1 MPHPKKMNHATY
13 HHQRVSFLTQHG
25 KETLVA
31 PILEPA
37 LGCSI
42 IHTDGYDTD
51 LLGTFSRD
59 IPREGSQLETA
70 RRKARIGMTL
80 AGSTIG
86 IASEGSFMADPFAGW
101 MPWNVEILI
110 WLDDDL
116 GIEVTGMAQGPAKS
130 AHRSISSIDELRTF
144 AADAG
149 FPEHRLMLRPDD
161 EHSPDII
168 KGLADWP
175 TLERSFFEML
185 EKSTTGRVFAE
196 NDLRAFCNPTRQA
209 MIRNAAQ
216 DLLHKLLSICPHCSS
231 PGYSIAHRKSGLP
244 CNTCHAPTR
253 LPIADIW
260 RCPKCSHTEEI
271 KRSTSSHADP
281 ANCDYC
287 NP

>member
-1 MPHPKKMNHATY
+1 MSQSIYRGRQVA
-13 HHQRVSFLTQHG
+13 FLTQHG
-25 KETLVA
+25 KECLVA
-31 PILEPA
+31 PIMAPA
-37 LGCSI
+37 LGCDI
-42 IHTDGYDTD
+42 ARVDGYDTD

-59 IPREGSQLETA
+59 IQREGSQLDTA

-80 AGSTIG
+80 AGSSIG

-110 WLDDDL
+110 WFDDDL

-161 EHSPDII
+161 EHSLEII

-175 TLERSFFEML
+175 TLEHSFFEML

-209 MIRNAAQ
+209 MISNAAQ
-216 DLLHKLLSICPHCSS
+216 DLLNKLLSICPHCSS
-231 PGYSIAHRKSGLP
+231 PGYSIAHRKAGLP
-244 CNTCHAPTR
+244 CGTCNAPTR

-260 RCPKCSHTEEI
+260 CCPKCAHTEDI
-271 KRSTSSHADP
+271 KRSTPSHADP

>member
-1 MPHPKKMNHATY
+1 MSQSIYRGRHVA
-13 HHQRVSFLTQHG
+13 FLTQHG

-31 PILEPA
+31 PIMRTA
-37 LGCSI
+37 LGCDI
-42 IHTDGYDTD
+42 ARIDGYNTD

-59 IPREGSQLETA
+59 IPRSGSQLDTA
-70 RRKARIGMTL
+70 RRKARIGMSL
-80 AGSTIG
+80 AGSTLG

-130 AHRSISSIDELRTF
+130 AHRSISTIDELRAF

-149 FPEHRLMLRPDD
+149 FPNHHLMLRPDD

-175 TLERSFFEML
+175 TLERSFFETL
-185 EKSTTGRVFAE
+185 KKSTTAQVFAE

-209 MIRNAAQ
+209 MIRKAAQ
-216 DLLHKLLSICPHCSS
+216 DLLNKLLSLCPRCSS
-231 PGYSIAHRKSGLP
+231 PGYSIVHRKAGLL
-244 CNTCHAPTR
+244 CGACHTPTR

-260 RCPKCSHTEEI
+260 RCPKCTHTDEI
-271 KRSTSSHADP
+271 KRDIPSHADP

>member
-1 MPHPKKMNHATY
+1 MSQSIYRGRQVA
-13 HHQRVSFLTQHG
+13 FLTQHG
-25 KETLVA
+25 KDCLVA
-31 PILEPA
+31 PIMAPA
-37 LGCSI
+37 LGCDI
-42 IHTDGYDTD
+42 ARVEGYDTD

-59 IPREGSQLETA
+59 IPRSGSQLDTA
-70 RRKARIGMTL
+70 RRKARIGMSL
-80 AGSTIG
+80 VGSNLG
-86 IASEGSFMADPFAGW
+86 IASEGSFMAHPFAGW

-161 EHSPDII
+161 EHSLEII
-168 KGLADWP
+168 KGFADWP
-175 TLERSFFEML
+175 TLERSFFEIL
-185 EKSTTGRVFAE
+185 EKSTTARVFAE

-209 MIRNAAQ
+209 MIRKAAQ
-216 DLLHKLLSICPHCSS
+216 DLLNKLLSPCPRCSS
-231 PGYSIAHRKSGLP
+231 PGYSIAKRKAGLP
-244 CNTCHAPTR
+244 CSACQTPTR

-260 RCPKCSHTEEI
+260 RCPKCTHTDEI
-271 KRSTSSHADP
+271 KRSTPSHAGP

>member
-1 MPHPKKMNHATY
+1 MSHSIYRGRQVA
-13 HHQRVSFLTQHG
+13 FLTQHE

-31 PILEPA
+31 PIMAPA
-37 LGCSI
+37 LECDI
-42 IHTDGYDTD
+42 ARIDGYDTD

-59 IPREGSQLETA
+59 IPREGSQLDTA

-116 GIEVTGMAQGPAKS
+116 SIEVTGMAQGPAKS

-161 EHSPDII
+161 EHSLEII

-175 TLERSFFEML
+175 TLERTFFETL

-216 DLLHKLLSICPHCSS
+216 DLLNKLLSLCPCCSS
-231 PGYSIAHRKSGLP
+231 PGYSIAHRKAGLP
-244 CNTCHAPTR
+244 CGGCQTPTR

-260 RCPKCSHTEEI
+260 RCPKCTHMDEI
-271 KRSTSSHADP
+271 KRDTPSHADP
-281 ANCDYC
+281 ANCDDC